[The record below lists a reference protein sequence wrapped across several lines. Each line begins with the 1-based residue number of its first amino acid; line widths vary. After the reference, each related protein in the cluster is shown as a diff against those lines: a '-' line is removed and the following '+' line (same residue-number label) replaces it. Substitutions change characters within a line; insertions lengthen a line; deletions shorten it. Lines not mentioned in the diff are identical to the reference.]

1 MAEEETY
8 MEMPLVVPKV
18 FYMALLA
25 FGIGFYVIWSALY
38 DAWTDIAVYTI
49 SALTI
54 GFGVVGILLYTF
66 LAKERAQEG

>member
-18 FYMALLA
+18 FYMIMLA
-25 FGIGFYVIWSALY
+25 FGVGFYVIWSALF

-54 GFGVVGILLYTF
+54 GFGVVGILLYT
-66 LAKERAQEG
+66 LMAKEQTQQS